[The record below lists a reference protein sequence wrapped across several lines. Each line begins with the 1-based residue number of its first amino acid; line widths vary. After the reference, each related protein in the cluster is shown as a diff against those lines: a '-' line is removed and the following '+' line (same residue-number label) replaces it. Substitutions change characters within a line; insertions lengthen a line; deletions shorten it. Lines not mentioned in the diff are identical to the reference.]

1 MLLIKT
7 KIGLSK
13 IHGIGLVANQ
23 FIPKGKTV
31 WKFTLGFDI
40 KLSKQKLEKLPMPI
54 KKQILNYT
62 YLDQKTGK
70 YILCGDD
77 ARFFNH
83 SISPNTTHAYGKDKY
98 GQTVAV
104 KDIKKGEVIAAFDG
118 EIYEVKKASD
128 LPNDPPLFIQ
138 DHAIQFEKHKYRDL
152 YQNI

>member
-104 KDIKKGEVIAAFDG
+104 KDIKKGE
-118 EIYEVKKASD
+118 EIFVNYNYVPTSKAKLD
-128 LPNDPPLFIQ
+128 LEISSLDKTYNTKRLG
-138 DHAIQFEKHKYRDL
+138 KVR
-152 YQNI
+152 